1 MKFKQGTFYKSLSNS
16 IFNNLAFEG
25 HIYKSKTLAA
35 PSLVLYRNSPSIII
49 GRNQNAWKECKLE
62 RIRENNVALCRRNS
76 GGGAVYQ
83 DLGRLIRQ
91 SLLRVYISDH

>member
-1 MKFKQGTFYKSLSNS
+1 MKFKKGTFYRSLSNN

-25 HIYKSKTLAA
+25 HIYKSQPLTS

-62 RIRENNVALCRRNS
+62 KINEHKVALCRRNS

-83 DLGRLIRQ
+83 DLGLLIR
-91 SLLRVYISDH
+91 